1 MNNDI
6 IIALATSSGQSGAIA
21 VIRISG
27 EKCISLAN
35 MFVDIDLMSRKDHTV
50 NFCKIFDEE
59 KNIIDEVLISLF
71 FKDHSYTKE
80 ESMEISCH
88 NSQYIIRSILDLFLR
103 HGARIANHGE
113 FTQRAF
119 LNGRFDLTQAEAVCD
134 IISAKSKAAHDVAL
148 KQMNGYVSDYINSIK
163 QEIIDISSEIE
174 LQNDFS
180 EEQFIDE
187 DDKSEYK
194 IIDKIDNIILQLKD
208 ILKNFHQGEIIKKGL
223 PIAIVGKPNVG
234 KSSLLNILCNEDRA
248 IVSPIAGTTR
258 DTIDI
263 EVNIGD
269 IVCRFIDTAGLR
281 DDYKDEIEKIGIE
294 RSKKTIEKA
303 QLVIFVVDVTMKEKD
318 YIEDLNFI
326 KKFNNDI
333 VIVVNKIDLDEK
345 YKTNFDNTIYVS
357 AKKNINISK
366 IKEYIKSKY
375 KIREDEVVVNSRHFI
390 VLNNILN
397 ILLKLKVDCQKNIP
411 SEILM
416 INIKEIIELLN
427 TITGKTTSEN
437 ILNNIFSNFC
447 IGK

>member
-1 MNNDI
+1 
-6 IIALATSSGQSGAIA
+6 
-21 VIRISG
+21 
-27 EKCISLAN
+27 
-35 MFVDIDLMSRKDHTV
+35 
-50 NFCKIFDEE
+50 
-59 KNIIDEVLISLF
+59 
-71 FKDHSYTKE
+71 
-80 ESMEISCH
+80 
-88 NSQYIIRSILDLFLR
+88 
-103 HGARIANHGE
+103 
-113 FTQRAF
+113 
-119 LNGRFDLTQAEAVCD
+119 
-134 IISAKSKAAHDVAL
+134 
-148 KQMNGYVSDYINSIK
+148 MNGYVSDYINSIK